1 MSDFPSDRT
10 TIADLLALSRTA
22 GPEAAGA
29 LAARLG
35 VRYVVCPRGASG
47 YPQYRWDPRRERL
60 VAVTDHPS
68 GTAPRLTRMSRP
80 RTDPRR
86 VTWVNPVNPKA
97 PGSGAA
103 ARFALWYRCA
113 TVDEFIAAGGTREDV
128 RHDERA
134 GHVILAPAQVPS
146 PVA

>member
-1 MSDFPSDRT
+1 LSTTQDGLLVQVEATVMSDFPSDRT

-97 PGSGAA
+97 PAA
-103 ARFALWYRCA
+103 APPPASRCG
-113 TVDEFIAAGGTREDV
+113 TAAPPWT
-128 RHDERA
+128 
-134 GHVILAPAQVPS
+134 S
-146 PVA
+146 S